1 MKTLEVV
8 IGLIFIYLLLSLLAS
23 VVQELFSNLS
33 SLRGKLLLKSVAKLL
48 ELDNKVEK
56 QALFD
61 KITSNSVYRKY
72 ITKGLLGGK
81 NLPSY
86 LSANQFLS
94 VVKDL
99 LQGDGTS
106 ERSLDGGGGNGGD
119 SPVKLDT
126 IKDNDLRNSLETL
139 QYKATAGARDLT
151 DEVKAEAESAE
162 QAIAKYFNEM
172 MDMATAWYRRYVQYV
187 LIAIGFLIALSFD
200 ADTFQI
206 FRNLTNDNSARAE
219 VLQIAT
225 NFVDNDKITVY
236 QGSTD
241 STTLNQSEAADQ
253 IDTLKNKLSHLLTE
267 EIEANNSSLGLG
279 WKAENIKNLAFGGWL
294 LKVLGW
300 LITALAISLGAPF
313 WYDMLRSLINIRG
326 ATGQAAAGQAPP
338 QTTVKIELPENVE
351 IKKIDGNQSLQ

>member
-48 ELDNKVEK
+48 ELDNKTDRK
-56 QALFD
+56 ALFE
-61 KITSNSVYRKY
+61 KITNNNVYQKY
-72 ITKGLLGGK
+72 ITKGVLGGK

-86 LSANQFLS
+86 LSSNQFLS
-94 VVKDL
+94 VVKDI
-99 LQGDGTS
+99 LQGAGTS
-106 ERSLDGGGGNGGD
+106 ERSLDGGGSGGD

-126 IKDNDLRNSLETL
+126 IKDNDLRYSLETL
-139 QYKATAGARDLT
+139 QYKASTGARDLT
-151 DEVKAEAESAE
+151 DEVKKEAENAE

-172 MDMATAWYRRYVQYV
+172 MDMATAWYRRYVQYI

-225 NFVDNDKITVY
+225 DFVTNDKITEY
-236 QGSTD
+236 QPGQD
-241 STTLNQSEAADQ
+241 STLTQEEAADQ
-253 IDTLKNKLSHLLTE
+253 VDTLKNKLSQLLTE

-279 WKAENIKNLAFGGWL
+279 WKADNIKNLAFTGWL

-326 ATGQAAAGQAPP
+326 ATGQAAAGNPP
-338 QTTVKIELPENVE
+338 SQTTVKIELPENVE
-351 IKKIDGNQSLQ
+351 IRKIDGNQSLQ